1 MGRTVLGVHS
11 HLWFIRRELLR
22 ELSLNNGLYCTK
34 SVHSHLIFCQHL
46 SGLKSSIMGY
56 ITIFL
61 WLRRLNS
68 SRNSWQV
75 WMGLYKEVRTDGPS
89 FIVNVFI
96 NLRLFFWR
104 NIRVHSNGQFVNIV
118 AMTTRF
124 VYSIVAMFSGDSNQT
139 FKLQSYSQLKSYL
152 LRKTKRKTKRLLQFQ
167 SFAMQGLIGWY

>member
-11 HLWFIRRELLR
+11 HLWFIRRELLH

-61 WLRRLNS
+61 WLGRLNS
-68 SRNSWQV
+68 SCNSWQV

-104 NIRVHSNGQFVNIV
+104 NIR
-118 AMTTRF
+118 